1 MHRVTALLS
10 NEASGV
16 NNTMLSIHLVMVAL
30 VLCKESL
37 ERETMLAKVRQI
49 FELISFILIEGQIQK
64 TEVRY
69 VYHLVELWISAVS
82 SGNLPTKVAPNSLPE
97 VNEQLNLLE

>member
-1 MHRVTALLS
+1 MTALLS
-10 NEASGV
+10 NEVSGV

-37 ERETMLAKVRQI
+37 DRETMLAKVRQI
-49 FELISFILIEGQIQK
+49 FQLVSFILIEGQIQK

-69 VYHLVELWISAVS
+69 VYHLVELWISAVA
-82 SGNLPTKVAPNSLPE
+82 SGNLPAKVAPNSLPE